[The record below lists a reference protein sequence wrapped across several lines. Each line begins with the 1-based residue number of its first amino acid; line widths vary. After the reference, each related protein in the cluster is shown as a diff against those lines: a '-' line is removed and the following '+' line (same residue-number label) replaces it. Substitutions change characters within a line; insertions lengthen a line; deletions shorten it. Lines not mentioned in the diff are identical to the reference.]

1 MCYILSSQQQ
11 KKKKENGLNFKSF
24 VNANQKQLPHIVHEE
39 KNKKAE
45 KKKNT
50 KGFLLM
56 QITVQLTMLITY
68 KFKSY
73 SNNRKANKE
82 EEI

>member
-1 MCYILSSQQQ
+1 
-11 KKKKENGLNFKSF
+11 
-24 VNANQKQLPHIVHEE
+24 
-39 KNKKAE
+39 
-45 KKKNT
+45 
-50 KGFLLM
+50 M

-82 EEI
+82 EEIWTKDVLI